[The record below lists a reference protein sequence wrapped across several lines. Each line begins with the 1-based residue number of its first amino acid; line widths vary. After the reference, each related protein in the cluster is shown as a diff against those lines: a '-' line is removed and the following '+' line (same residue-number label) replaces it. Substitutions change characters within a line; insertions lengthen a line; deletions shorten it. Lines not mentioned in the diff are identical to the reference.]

1 MYNNKILRTKKTKVT
16 EEDLKEIERTY
27 NFIFPE
33 SFKKHYLMYNG
44 GRPERN
50 MVINKEDENNLIPFT
65 YFYAIKRDEGEKGTD
80 LKKMLKTNFDEDS
93 IFPKWLVRFADDGM
107 GGEYCWSLK
116 KEEYGAI
123 YYWDCDVNLGADPN
137 KTDDYAIFLSDSLEE
152 FINAMVEDED

>member
-1 MYNNKILRTKKTKVT
+1 MYNNKILRTEKSKVT
-16 EEDLKEIERTY
+16 EEDLKEIEKTY

-33 SFKKHYLMYNG
+33 SFKEHYLMYNG

-50 MVINKEDENNLIPFT
+50 MVVNKEDENNLIPFT
-65 YFYAIKRDEGEKGTD
+65 YFYAIKSDEGEKGIN

-123 YYWDCDVNLGADPN
+123 YYWDCDVNLGADPS
-137 KTDDYAIFLSDSLEE
+137 KTDDYAMFLAKTLEE
-152 FINAMVEDED
+152 FINSMVEDED

>member
-93 IFPKWLVRFADDGM
+93 IFPKWLVRFADDGV